1 MNIIISGATRGIGRA
16 IAKELATKN
25 HRLILIARNS
35 EDLEELKKELEEN
48 TSVKIFSCD
57 LSNMEESKQL
67 KDRIS
72 SLSETD
78 VLINNLGIFET
89 NPADQIQLD
98 ELQKMLDVNLYSA
111 INLSSLIVEDM
122 KDKENGVIINMASVM
137 AHMAA
142 PFAANYSISKHA
154 FKGWNDALREEL
166 RQHGIR
172 VCAIYPG
179 AVNTSSW
186 DGIEV
191 NRDAMIQP
199 EDIAKLVASL
209 LEMNYNTLV
218 EEIKLSPLKF

>member
-122 KDKENGVIINMASVM
+122 KNKENGVIINMASVM

>member
-16 IAKELATKN
+16 IAKELATKK
-25 HRLILIARNS
+25 HQLTLIARNS
-35 EDLEELKKELEEN
+35 ADLEDLKKELEGN
-48 TSVKIFSCD
+48 TSVAIFSCD
-57 LSNMEESKQL
+57 LSNMEESSQL
-67 KDRIS
+67 KHRIN
-72 SLSETD
+72 SLSDTD

-89 NPADQIQLD
+89 NPADQIQLN

-122 KDKENGVIINMASVM
+122 KEKENGIIINMASVM
-137 AHMAA
+137 AHLAA

-166 RQHGIR
+166 RQHGVR